1 MKKLK
6 SIGYIFCLVI
16 IALVFNFYNA
26 NLNNYAYAYNN
37 VSFEEISLTHKDF
50 NNSPNSVNLDSS
62 PSGWSKLKQSS
73 PATSGI
79 INVSEKDNKFSAN
92 CSKYQLNE
100 NQNPKTMSP
109 SDDNRILMI
118 NAKNSEGI
126 ENSTIQGYSSNTI
139 KLEKYSYYEI
149 SILVCTIEN
158 AYASIYLTGF
168 DDYAEKQ
175 SIIVNDE
182 FEGIQTNNNGW
193 AVYTFYIQTNFE
205 SVSSKI
211 ELYLG
216 QTKTIASTGV
226 AFFDN
231 ISILKVTENRFVSDA
246 VVTTTTPQINNLI
259 SMNIN
264 YIVEYT
270 SSDYNFNFET
280 GTTENSWTKKA
291 VFDSSN
297 TIANVLNISTPET
310 MRGLNLNYLGTDT
323 TYNNKY
329 ALVLSTTEG
338 YVGLASKDIAIN
350 QFGLYKISVN
360 VKCDNIQ
367 GNAYVKLVENNNV
380 LLMYPDA
387 DEKFYNPTTNSL
399 KISSNSGNDLVNNYS
414 TLSFYVEGHPLYD
427 TSVKL
432 ELWLGAEDDLSSGTV
447 VFDSITVEKLN
458 YDEFKSISSGN
469 TNKVV
474 KFTTITSSSSIENGF
489 FNSGINQDINATLP
503 IEAEKWTQSIKENSN
518 SNIWGIVNTNQ
529 DKWNNNSFILANPKN
544 PTVKIGGINVTT
556 PITDTNNIL
565 MIYNNT
571 ESYQTITSPEF
582 NIDSN
587 SYYSFAFDFMAINF
601 ISSGNSILN
610 VYLKDNNGKVLYED
624 FNLYSSAW
632 KNYSITIKTEHSSKK
647 LKLFLEVG
655 NEAEPAFGV
664 VYLDNV
670 QLTKQTLDDEAYI
683 EIIENKNNNFLDLS
697 NLGLYVKG
705 NDKNEYGIYD
715 ALLFD
720 AELVTETPGNNT
732 LAVGGII
739 DEDNNFDIAF
749 PETNTNLVKNMIAI
763 SNLGVATYSLT
774 SKTDLSLTSNSYYKF
789 SVYIKTNFTEE
800 ISEDDEDKYDFG
812 AEFTINGLKDASI
825 KNIKSADFNEYVIY
839 VSASKASTVQ
849 VKFAF
854 TSDTYATTGNAFF
867 DNFKFEEIDKE
878 QFNNATNSERTLI
891 IAGTDLNDE
900 GEEPQPDEENRGF
913 GAEIWIG
920 ISTIIMTIAIILA
933 VFFSY
938 LRRLD
943 LKKYKAKKKIETPY
957 NRATTVSRDV
967 IIKEAQNRKD
977 AEIKVL
983 NAEIKDLE
991 AYIEKLEVENKERIA
1006 KQRTE
1011 KKITRK
1017 SEQEFKVYA
1026 NARGKALNEIDKIK
1040 EKIKHINSPEWLLQQ
1055 EKIITANK
1063 AKNQANLQKN
1073 VSDKVKETKTET
1085 IKENDKK
1092 E

>member
-1 MKKLK
+1 MK
-6 SIGYIFCLVI
+6 
-16 IALVFNFYNA
+16 
-26 NLNNYAYAYNN
+26 
-37 VSFEEISLTHKDF
+37 ISLTHKDF

-291 VFDSSN
+291 VFDSLN

-387 DEKFYNPTTNSL
+387 DEEFYNPTTNSL
-399 KISSNSGNDLVNNYS
+399 KI
-414 TLSFYVEGHPLYD
+414 
-427 TSVKL
+427 
-432 ELWLGAEDDLSSGTV
+432 
-447 VFDSITVEKLN
+447 
-458 YDEFKSISSGN
+458 
-469 TNKVV
+469 
-474 KFTTITSSSSIENGF
+474 F
-489 FNSGINQDINATLP
+489 F
-503 IEAEKWTQSIKENSN
+503 
-518 SNIWGIVNTNQ
+518 
-529 DKWNNNSFILANPKN
+529 
-544 PTVKIGGINVTT
+544 
-556 PITDTNNIL
+556 
-565 MIYNNT
+565 
-571 ESYQTITSPEF
+571 
-582 NIDSN
+582 
-587 SYYSFAFDFMAINF
+587 
-601 ISSGNSILN
+601 
-610 VYLKDNNGKVLYED
+610 
-624 FNLYSSAW
+624 
-632 KNYSITIKTEHSSKK
+632 
-647 LKLFLEVG
+647 
-655 NEAEPAFGV
+655 
-664 VYLDNV
+664 
-670 QLTKQTLDDEAYI
+670 
-683 EIIENKNNNFLDLS
+683 
-697 NLGLYVKG
+697 
-705 NDKNEYGIYD
+705 
-715 ALLFD
+715 
-720 AELVTETPGNNT
+720 
-732 LAVGGII
+732 
-739 DEDNNFDIAF
+739 
-749 PETNTNLVKNMIAI
+749 
-763 SNLGVATYSLT
+763 
-774 SKTDLSLTSNSYYKF
+774 
-789 SVYIKTNFTEE
+789 
-800 ISEDDEDKYDFG
+800 
-812 AEFTINGLKDASI
+812 
-825 KNIKSADFNEYVIY
+825 
-839 VSASKASTVQ
+839 
-849 VKFAF
+849 
-854 TSDTYATTGNAFF
+854 
-867 DNFKFEEIDKE
+867 
-878 QFNNATNSERTLI
+878 
-891 IAGTDLNDE
+891 
-900 GEEPQPDEENRGF
+900 
-913 GAEIWIG
+913 
-920 ISTIIMTIAIILA
+920 
-933 VFFSY
+933 
-938 LRRLD
+938 
-943 LKKYKAKKKIETPY
+943 
-957 NRATTVSRDV
+957 
-967 IIKEAQNRKD
+967 
-977 AEIKVL
+977 
-983 NAEIKDLE
+983 
-991 AYIEKLEVENKERIA
+991 
-1006 KQRTE
+1006 
-1011 KKITRK
+1011 
-1017 SEQEFKVYA
+1017 
-1026 NARGKALNEIDKIK
+1026 
-1040 EKIKHINSPEWLLQQ
+1040 
-1055 EKIITANK
+1055 
-1063 AKNQANLQKN
+1063 
-1073 VSDKVKETKTET
+1073 
-1085 IKENDKK
+1085 
-1092 E
+1092 